1 MVPVPA
7 LAQPAVDAEAEVLPG
22 VARVQLDPGY
32 WIARLVDADRML
44 LDPAAV
50 ATQTARMRRL
60 DPSLHDIEQL
70 PPTLEA
76 GQVRA
81 WIEATSPRPSAT
93 LYDESGHP
101 GSPREIDKLVA
112 ALDLDDIPQT
122 QVTRYGMVV
131 RRADLRTFPTHLR
144 VFSTPDDRDIDR
156 FQESAL
162 FPGTPVAVVH
172 RSRDRHWLFVLSETY
187 AGWIEAGAV
196 AFGERAEVFA
206 YRRRAPFVVVTG
218 AQVRTVHTR
227 ERPEVS
233 ELPLDMGV

>member
-1 MVPVPA
+1 MRQAHVPAKLTRVRDGDADGTGIVAGRTLLAPVLRLALPFLLAMVPVPA

-50 ATQTARMRRL
+50 ATQNARMRRL

-81 WIEATSPRPSAT
+81 WIEAASPRPSAT

-101 GSPREIDKLVA
+101 GSPRAIDKLVA
-112 ALDLDDIPQT
+112 ALD
-122 QVTRYGMVV
+122 
-131 RRADLRTFPTHLR
+131 
-144 VFSTPDDRDIDR
+144 
-156 FQESAL
+156 
-162 FPGTPVAVVH
+162 
-172 RSRDRHWLFVLSETY
+172 
-187 AGWIEAGAV
+187 
-196 AFGERAEVFA
+196 
-206 YRRRAPFVVVTG
+206 
-218 AQVRTVHTR
+218 
-227 ERPEVS
+227 
-233 ELPLDMGV
+233 